1 MVLPLI
7 CSENGLDALDIFL
20 FIYFEIAVERYSNF
34 QNSLPPLTH
43 GPNGPSEFIQ
53 DI

>member
-1 MVLPLI
+1 M
-7 CSENGLDALDIFL
+7 EGDKNGLDALDIFL
-20 FIYFEIAVERYSNF
+20 FIYFEIAFHTFSDF

-43 GPNGPSEFIQ
+43 GPNVPSEFIR